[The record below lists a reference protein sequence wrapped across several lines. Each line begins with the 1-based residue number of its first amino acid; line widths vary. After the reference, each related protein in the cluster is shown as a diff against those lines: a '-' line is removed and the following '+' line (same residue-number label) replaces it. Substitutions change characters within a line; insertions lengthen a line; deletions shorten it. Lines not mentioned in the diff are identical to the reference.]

1 MISTE
6 SIYWLIVLWVSL
18 SFHEWAHAYTA
29 WRLGDDTAQRMGRL
43 TLNPLA
49 HVDLIGTVLLPLMRV
64 PFGWAK
70 PVPVNPMRFRPGVNM
85 RLGMVWTAAAG
96 PIANIILATLII
108 LGYGLAARF
117 DVEMSY
123 RLQGWLRLA
132 IVLNFMLAFF
142 NLLPIPPLDG
152 GRIADGLMPRRY
164 RPAWVSFARVAP
176 LALIAI
182 ILVPMFTDHSLL
194 NGPLQKMRDLM
205 YVMLEVV
212 AGRPV

>member
-1 MISTE
+1 MITQE

-49 HVDLIGTVLLPLMRV
+49 HVDLIGTVLLPLMQV

-70 PVPVNPMRFRPGVNM
+70 PVPVNPTRFRPDVNM
-85 RLGMVWTAAAG
+85 RMGMVWTAAAG
-96 PIANIILATLII
+96 PISNILLATLII
-108 LGYGLAARF
+108 IGYGLASRF
-117 DVEMSY
+117 EMDMSR
-123 RLQGWLRLA
+123 RLETWLR
-132 IVLNFMLAFF
+132 ISICLNFMLAFF

-164 RPAWVSFARVAP
+164 RPAWVRIARVAP
-176 LALIAI
+176 LALIAV
-182 ILVPMFTDHSLL
+182 ILIPIFTKHNLL
-194 NGPLQKMRDLM
+194 LTPYLKMQDLM

-212 AGRPV
+212 AGHPV